1 LSFLE
6 LWRNTIISIA
16 AYSEK
21 IFNLRLQQKS
31 KNIMTKT
38 YDWAILGCGKIAR
51 KFANDL
57 KALPN
62 ARLYAA
68 ASRSLENAQ
77 NFANELGFE
86 VAYGSYEEMASD
98 PKVDVVYIASPHS
111 HHSEHTLLCMNHQ
124 KAVLCEKAFA
134 INSREVGQMIE
145 ASKKNN
151 TFLMEAFWTRFQP
164 SFLKVMDVI
173 RSGELGALKMI
184 HSDFA
189 FNAEYNPE
197 KRLYNVELGG
207 GSLLDI
213 GIYPI
218 FMTLMALGKPS
229 EIKTMASF
237 CPTGAEESI
246 MMSFKY
252 PGGEIASLVS
262 SFASYSSTQTE
273 FSFENGFVR
282 LNRRFYCPTT
292 LTYWKNWEDEKIIEF
307 EKGAGF
313 GYELEAAHVMECLDS
328 GKIESDLMPLSFS
341 AGLMEIMDWV
351 RKDAGIVFPTHD

>member
-1 LSFLE
+1 MS
-6 LWRNTIISIA
+6 
-16 AYSEK
+16 
-21 IFNLRLQQKS
+21 
-31 KNIMTKT
+31 KT
-38 YDWAILGCGKIAR
+38 YNWAILGCGKIAH
-51 KFANDL
+51 KFAGDL
-57 KALPN
+57 KLLPN

-77 NFANELGFE
+77 NFAAELGFE
-86 VAYGSYEEMASD
+86 KAYGSYEEMVTD
-98 PKVDVVYIASPHS
+98 PEVDVVYIATPHS
-111 HHSEHTLLCMNHQ
+111 HHCEHALLCLNHR

-134 INSREVGQMIE
+134 INSKEVAQMID
-145 ASKKNN
+145 ASRKNN
-151 TFLMEAFWTRFQP
+151 TFLMEAFWTMFQS
-164 SFLKVMDVI
+164 SFLKVMEVI

-189 FNAEYNPE
+189 FNAEYNPD
-197 KRLYNVELGG
+197 KRLYNVDLGG

-213 GIYPI
+213 GIYPV
-218 FMTLMALGKPS
+218 FMSLIALGKPS
-229 EIKTMASF
+229 EIKTLATF

-246 MMSFKY
+246 MMSFSY

-282 LNRRFYCPTT
+282 LNRRFYTPTT

-313 GYELEAAHVMECLDS
+313 GYELEAAHVMDCLDA
-328 GKIESDLMPLSFS
+328 GKIESDIIPLSFS
-341 AGLMEIMDWV
+341 ADLMEILDWV